1 MNMRVWQV
9 LTLRRVLGFGVIAM
23 LPTAASAHTGVGT
36 AAGFAA
42 GFSHPIGGLDH
53 LLAMLA
59 VGLWAVQMGGKA
71 RWAVPAAF
79 VALMMTGG
87 LLGLS
92 GIQLPYV
99 EAGILASVLVLGIL
113 IAAGLKLPLLVS
125 MFLVG
130 GFAIFHGHAHG
141 AEMPLTLSAAS
152 YSLGFALV
160 TALLH
165 VMGMTAGVILQRLSS
180 AQMLRYAGGLI
191 AMSGLYLSVA

>member
-1 MNMRVWQV
+1 MNMSIWQMV
-9 LTLRRVLGFGVIAM
+9 TLRRVLGFGVIAL
-23 LPTAASAHTGVGT
+23 LPAAASAHTGVGAT
-36 AAGFAA
+36 TGFAA
-42 GFSHPIGGLDH
+42 GFSHPFSGFDH

-71 RWAVPAAF
+71 RWAVPGAF
-79 VALMMTGG
+79 VALMILGG

-125 MFLVG
+125 MSLVG
-130 GFAIFHGHAHG
+130 GFAVFHGHAHG
-141 AEMPLTLSAAS
+141 AEMPMAMSAVA
-152 YSLGFALV
+152 YSLGFALA

-165 VMGMTAGVILQRLSS
+165 ASGMAGGFALQRLS
-180 AQMLRYAGGLI
+180 AAHVLRYAGGLI
-191 AMSGLYLSVA
+191 AMSGVYLAVA